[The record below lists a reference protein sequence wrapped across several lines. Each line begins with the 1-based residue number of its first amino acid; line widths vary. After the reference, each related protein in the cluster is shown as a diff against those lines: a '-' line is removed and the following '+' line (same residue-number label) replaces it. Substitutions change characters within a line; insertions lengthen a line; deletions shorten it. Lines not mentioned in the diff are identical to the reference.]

1 MTIRHAILLSI
12 SLLVADVAQAATLCR
27 GKGDRLVV
35 RESCRKRER
44 PVDPTTFAVA
54 GPAGVPG
61 ARGNDGVAA
70 TSPLRLVDANGTE
83 LGKILYF
90 FPGVAWVE
98 IGPPL
103 VPASM
108 VLVVGPGGFIS
119 DNNTLRYTSTD
130 CSGIPFMRPN
140 TQHESHVHPPY
151 ANVYGAAAYYGTGDL
166 RTFTHHSTEHFSSTS
181 CTGGSVA
188 TPRGTCCSTITGDST
203 NVVPTARVMLDETGL
218 VTPFRAVP
226 R

>member
-1 MTIRHAILLSI
+1 MTIRHAILLSV
-12 SLLVADVAQAATLCR
+12 SLLVADLAQAAILCR
-27 GKGDRLVV
+27 AKGDRLVV

-44 PVDPTTFAVA
+44 PVDPATFAVA
-54 GPAGVPG
+54 GPAGAPG
-61 ARGNDGVAA
+61 VQGEDGAPA

-90 FPGVAWVE
+90 FPGAAWVE
-98 IGPPL
+98 IGPPI

-108 VLVVGPGGFIS
+108 VLVVSPGGFLS
-119 DNNTLRYTSTD
+119 DNNALRYTSTD

-140 TQHESHVHPPY
+140 TQHEHHVHPPL
-151 ANVYGAAAYYGTGDL
+151 ANVYGAAAYYGTGEP
-166 RTFTHHSTEHFSSTS
+166 RNVTHHSTEHFSSTS
-181 CTGGSVA
+181 CTGGSVP
-188 TPRGTCCSTITGDST
+188 TTRGTCCSTSTGDST
-203 NVVPTARVMLDETGL
+203 NVVPTARVLLDELGL